1 MGIPL
6 RPWAAPPDGTG
17 TRWSHYREFGPAK
30 EVSSIVS
37 LGWQGFA
44 GWERELRILPDGCA
58 DLVWDGRSLD
68 VVITAGAPERRWLPG
83 TARTLG
89 LRLRRG
95 GAGSLLGHGLF
106 ELPAGTTRLADMWGR
121 RAGRAEELLASSKS
135 FEARRN
141 ELEALIAERLRN
153 VQPDSRAIAAAHGL
167 GTPGAKP
174 ADVAH
179 ELGIS
184 ERGLRR
190 LLRRETGCGPKQ
202 LQRILRFQRFHRRLP
217 ALARGRTSLAV
228 VAAELGYADQSHL
241 GRECRLLSGSSPA
254 ALVRSWARQD
264 ALAEKFQTARP
275 GTARIGPRD
284 NPFRNG

>member
-6 RPWAAPPDGTG
+6 RSWAASLDGTS
-17 TRWSHYREFGPAK
+17 TRWSRYREFAPAT

-44 GWERELRILPDGCA
+44 GWDRELRILPDGCA

-95 GAGSLLGHGLF
+95 GAGSLLGHGLS
-106 ELPAGTTRLADMWGR
+106 ELPPGATRLTDLWGR
-121 RAGRAEELLASSKS
+121 RAGRAEELLAASKS
-135 FEARRN
+135 FESRRSV
-141 ELEALIAERLRN
+141 LETLVAERLRSSH
-153 VQPDSRAIAAAHGL
+153 PDSRAIAAARDL
-167 GTPGAKP
+167 GAPGAKP
-174 ADVAH
+174 ADVADD
-179 ELGIS
+179 LGIS

-190 LLRRETGCGPKQ
+190 LLRHETGCGPKQ

-217 ALARGRTSLAV
+217 ALARGRTSLAI

-241 GRECRLLSGSSPA
+241 GRECRRLSGSSPA

-264 ALAEKFQTARP
+264 VLAEKFQTAQP
-275 GTARIGPRD
+275 GTARIKPRD
-284 NPFRNG
+284 NPFRNR